1 MNLHSTSRNEL
12 EMILP
17 LYLNSYTLPCLLL
30 LKNCPLSSNHA
41 QECLWALQH
50 FVVRKGG
57 EKIGK
62 ESGEGVSSEVGRI
75 NMIVHTLRNTVKK
88 EFI

>member
-1 MNLHSTSRNEL
+1 M
-12 EMILP
+12 
-17 LYLNSYTLPCLLL
+17 
-30 LKNCPLSSNHA
+30 
-41 QECLWALQH
+41 CLWALQH

-62 ESGEGVSSEVGRI
+62 ESGKGVSSEVGRI